1 MASAAT
7 RTVASKNERAR
18 RETKAD
24 GEDKLRSS
32 LESEVRMLVYVH
44 VVLWALV
51 LLQVIVS
58 SLRLVPSSLV
68 ARPYLWEYPYLLS
81 VAPALLTISA
91 MRRRSTYRM
100 VLAMAMTSLVSL
112 GPLVYGSVE
121 MFPMARQLYT
131 QGKVY
136 RHILGF
142 SAVSVLYFA
151 MVIAVQVHGWQ
162 LYYCKQLLEVWSSA
176 PTQEAPGGQRK
187 SQ

>member
-131 QGKVY
+131 QAFPGQPSDIVPPACPGPVPECSPRGKCPARNADDGEGEY
-136 RHILGF
+136 KQPRERQTRGQLT
-142 SAVSVLYFA
+142 SV
-151 MVIAVQVHGWQ
+151 
-162 LYYCKQLLEVWSSA
+162 
-176 PTQEAPGGQRK
+176 
-187 SQ
+187 